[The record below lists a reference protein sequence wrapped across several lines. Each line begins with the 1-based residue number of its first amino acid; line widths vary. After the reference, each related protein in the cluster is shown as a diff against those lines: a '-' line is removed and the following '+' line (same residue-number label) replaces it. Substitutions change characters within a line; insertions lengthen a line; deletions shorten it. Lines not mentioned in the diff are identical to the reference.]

1 MTLENPA
8 LIWVALAILAAIIEV
23 SIPHFGVVFVS
34 VGAVAAAVVS
44 ALGFELP
51 AQIIVFIVALG
62 VSLVLLRPRLVRQLG
77 ARGVPSRTDTLIGKQ
92 GVVTHEIDASLGGGR
107 VTVGGEDWAARAATT
122 LPVATKIRVVK
133 ADGIVLE
140 VTPL

>member
-34 VGAVAAAVVS
+34 VGAIAAAVASVVGYGFTGQVIAFVAAMGLS
-44 ALGFELP
+44 LG
-51 AQIIVFIVALG
+51 
-62 VSLVLLRPRLVRQLG
+62 LLRQRLVKALG
-77 ARGVPSRTDTLIGKQ
+77 ARGVPSRTDTLIGKE
-92 GVVTHEIDASLGGGR
+92 GIVTHEIDARLGGGR
-107 VTVGGEDWAARAATT
+107 VTVGGEDWAARAVAP
-122 LPVATKIRVVK
+122 LPIGTKIRVLR

-140 VTPL
+140 VTPA

>member
-8 LIWVALAILAAIIEV
+8 LIWVALAVLAAIIEV

-140 VTPL
+140 VTPI

>member
-140 VTPL
+140 VTPI

>member
-1 MTLENPA
+1 MALENPA

-44 ALGFELP
+44 AIGFGLP

-62 VSLVLLRPRLVRQLG
+62 VSLFLLRPRLVRRLG

-107 VTVGGEDWAARAATT
+107 VTVGGEDWAARTATT
-122 LPVATKIRVVK
+122 LAVGTKIRVLK

-140 VTPL
+140 VTPI

>member
-1 MTLENPA
+1 MALENPA

-44 ALGFELP
+44 ALGFGLP

-92 GVVTHEIDASLGGGR
+92 GVVTHDIDPSLGGGR

-122 LPVATKIRVVK
+122 LPVGTKIRVVK

-140 VTPL
+140 VTPI

>member
-1 MTLENPA
+1 MALENPA

-44 ALGFELP
+44 AVGFGLP
-51 AQIIVFIVALG
+51 AQILVFIVALG
-62 VSLVLLRPRLVRQLG
+62 LSLALLRPRLVRQLG

-92 GVVTHEIDASLGGGR
+92 GVVTHDIDLSLGGGR

-122 LPVATKIRVVK
+122 LPVGTKIRVVK

-140 VTPL
+140 VTPI